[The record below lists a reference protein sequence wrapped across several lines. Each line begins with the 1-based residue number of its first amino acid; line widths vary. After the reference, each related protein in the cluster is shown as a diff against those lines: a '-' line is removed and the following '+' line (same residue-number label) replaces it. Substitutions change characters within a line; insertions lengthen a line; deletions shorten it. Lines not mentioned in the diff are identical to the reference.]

1 MNTFSFKSAVVPR
14 ARRDGVI
21 PLNLLGKLR
30 PSQGKRLDLR
40 LHSQSEEE
48 YIWTF
53 CPTLCKPDRS
63 PELLPLPGP

>member
-30 PSQGKRLDLR
+30 PTQGKRLGLR

-53 CPTLCKPDRS
+53 
-63 PELLPLPGP
+63 

>member
-30 PSQGKRLDLR
+30 PSQVVD
-40 LHSQSEEE
+40 EELE
-48 YIWTF
+48 
-53 CPTLCKPDRS
+53 LGS
-63 PELLPLPGP
+63 PAELSHLAPRFPLGEQGG